1 MRTDS
6 LYEIEQ
12 WYHPELVMKQAV
24 LLAAANLM
32 RTEYNKY
39 SIAEN
44 VQNFM
49 VILTTTAYFET
60 PLFCRCKRVRNEGNL
75 LLYSHRDMKYK
86 HAPGTQ
92 FITGF
97 LESIKYSRRKVVIVC
112 WIQRQQD
119 WY

>member
-1 MRTDS
+1 
-6 LYEIEQ
+6 
-12 WYHPELVMKQAV
+12 
-24 LLAAANLM
+24 M

-39 SIAEN
+39 SIAET

-49 VILTTTAYFET
+49 VILT

>member
-1 MRTDS
+1 
-6 LYEIEQ
+6 
-12 WYHPELVMKQAV
+12 
-24 LLAAANLM
+24 M

-39 SIAEN
+39 SIAET

-86 HAPGTQ
+86 HGIPRVSGGEPKMEDDNT
-92 FITGF
+92 
-97 LESIKYSRRKVVIVC
+97 
-112 WIQRQQD
+112 
-119 WY
+119 

>member
-1 MRTDS
+1 
-6 LYEIEQ
+6 
-12 WYHPELVMKQAV
+12 
-24 LLAAANLM
+24 M

-39 SIAEN
+39 SIAET

-92 FITGF
+92 FTTGF
-97 LESIKYSRRKVVIVC
+97 LESVLMKLWGILHTLSLLIYLRKGIYHEAGSVYYS
-112 WIQRQQD
+112 
-119 WY
+119 

>member
-1 MRTDS
+1 
-6 LYEIEQ
+6 
-12 WYHPELVMKQAV
+12 
-24 LLAAANLM
+24 M

-39 SIAEN
+39 SIAET

-92 FITGF
+92 FTTGF

-112 WIQRQQD
+112 
-119 WY
+119 